1 MMMSQKMPSFL
12 AAKSTSIFPH
22 FIYRAYT
29 RGRTRTRTQRQTNTQ
44 RETPLDLVMRAV
56 GVPSRPR
63 DLAGGPFCRVGGAF
77 RRRNATKGGSNW
89 KTSNRI
95 ASFLQRDAD
104 IAAKST
110 TRRDGTTT
118 TSPGLASVEDD
129 GEDDDVGTRTR
140 EQLSKLKVADLK
152 LELEKRNLKKYG
164 KKQELVDRLLVE
176 LKRERKSA
184 MMTFV
189 NDDDNENVHTRSR
202 ENSSNRN
209 NGEGANEDDDD
220 NASRVNGFD
229 GERDV
234 EEEDMTAVNAAPP
247 PSRPPSPQPRV
258 QRAKVR
264 RRVVRRGSGAV
275 DATASSSKKVVK
287 RKSSA
292 LKSKRGSQVVN
303 GSGEGGSSVTAM
315 MPSSSPSSHI
325 VAPKYN
331 PSREAR
337 EKQNEREFVEDFEKA
352 FKTLRERLKLERLKA
367 SSDPETKLA
376 RMFEENKMQEDSNN
390 RASGSSSTITTTTT
404 SSSSSSSSDN
414 DGSNTNEEKASDRLR
429 RLFTERRQRGMRAVK
444 RSFNQGEDK
453 TKLDAMTTMSAN
465 IVDVEKTKL
474 RSSDSKKQDGLKELM
489 HNADVRDAL
498 DEIGYALE
506 ANNRVLE
513 GYNDSTHGLA
523 NNSIDPFKL
532 VAGEYVVHRK
542 YGIGKFL
549 GMRSI
554 NHEDGETGRNEGI
567 RKVFLFIQF
576 ADDTAKIEPKKA
588 SMQLYRYASPGAQVK
603 PPRLSKL
610 YDKLGSW
617 EAKEAQMQKQIR
629 DLVVHQM
636 CVYLQRLQCVRA
648 PYKVPEPNEEAKF
661 AEGFRFELTPDQKI
675 AIEDINEDMT
685 RDTPMDRIIVGDVG
699 FGKTEVAFR
708 AMSRACF
715 SGKNSFILAPTTV
728 LAKQHAA
735 NVAARF
741 RHLGVEVNLL
751 TRHVKAKE
759 QKEILESF
767 IKRDSGKPQI
777 IVGTHGLLNLPT
789 EVYDDLDLLII
800 DEEQRFGVRHKDQ
813 ISALKATVDVLTLS
827 ATPIPRTL
835 HMAVSGFRDASL
847 VQTPPPER
855 RPIRTNLLPMDE
867 DKIREAIE
875 YEINRGGQIYYIVPR
890 IMMMGESRKRLFGIL
905 PNLRVIEAHGQ
916 MDGDTLDAVMD
927 EFSNGEADVL
937 LCTTIVESGLDIPNC
952 NTIIIEEVQSFG
964 LASLYQLRGRVGR
977 ADRQAHAWMFY
988 GQDPESLNE
997 KAKERLLALEESCG
1011 LGEGFKLAER
1021 DMSIRGVGTLFG
1033 EKQSG
1038 EVDSVGADLYLELL
1052 YSQLQRVE
1060 MMRLK
1065 ACLPGEVK
1073 IIHKMLVL
1081 DDKNPDIEDDI
1092 MLVTTEVREST
1103 DDLSISPAYIA
1114 MDKARRTAENIVFK
1128 AKTAREFS
1136 VASHCLLK
1144 HFGEVTDSFTSC
1156 ALLERE
1162 IAYAAAELG
1171 VKEIIAVSSDVK
1183 NRAGYI
1189 DCIIDLP
1196 VEVKDMLVTGM
1207 DERFQGD
1214 VLTTDDG
1221 IRILGKKKES
1231 QSKADILLLAVMS
1244 LRRISEGVPAFVKY
1258 L

>member
-1 MMMSQKMPSFL
+1 M
-12 AAKSTSIFPH
+12 A
-22 FIYRAYT
+22 
-29 RGRTRTRTQRQTNTQ
+29 
-44 RETPLDLVMRAV
+44 
-56 GVPSRPR
+56 
-63 DLAGGPFCRVGGAF
+63 
-77 RRRNATKGGSNW
+77 RRRKKRGDSRAENTNWKIQAIQQTDSIDASFERRLSGPGGKGG
-89 KTSNRI
+89 
-95 ASFLQRDAD
+95 
-104 IAAKST
+104 
-110 TRRDGTTT
+110 
-118 TSPGLASVEDD
+118 
-129 GEDDDVGTRTR
+129 GEDDDDEEES
-140 EQLSKLKVADLK
+140 EQQMQLLLSKLKVPDLK
-152 LELEKRNLKKYG
+152 SELEKRKLKKTG
-164 KKQELVDRLLVE
+164 KKQELVDRLVMALE
-176 LKRERKSA
+176 RERKSLA
-184 MMTFV
+184 TTKKMMLAKEKEVALGEEESDTASSSSSSSS
-189 NDDDNENVHTRSR
+189 SR
-202 ENSSNRN
+202 EKKNESDER
-209 NGEGANEDDDD
+209 EDDDSD
-220 NASRVNGFD
+220 D
-229 GERDV
+229 G
-234 EEEDMTAVNAAPP
+234 EEDMTTATAATSPP
-247 PSRPPSPQPRV
+247 AGV
-258 QRAKVR
+258 QHAKVR
-264 RRVVRRGSGAV
+264 RRVVRRGGGIS
-275 DATASSSKKVVK
+275 DATASSSSSSKKGVK
-287 RKSSA
+287 KKSSA
-292 LKSKRGSQVVN
+292 VKRGSKAVN
-303 GSGEGGSSVTAM
+303 GNAKDGSSVTAM
-315 MPSSSPSSHI
+315 MPSSSFSSSSSSHI
-325 VAPKYN
+325 IAPKYN

-337 EKQNEREFVEDFEKA
+337 EKQNEMEFVADFEKA

-376 RMFEENKMQEDSNN
+376 RMFEENKMEEDNSN
-390 RASGSSSTITTTTT
+390 
-404 SSSSSSSSDN
+404 SSSSSNSDSSK
-414 DGSNTNEEKASDRLR
+414 TNEEKASDRLR

-444 RSFNQGEDK
+444 RSFNEGEDAA
-453 TKLDAMTTMSAN
+453 KLGAMTTMAAS
-465 IVDVEKTKL
+465 IVDVEKTRL
-474 RSSDSKKQDGLKELM
+474 GASSSSSEDEEGLAEMMREL
-489 HNADVRDAL
+489 DVRDAL
-498 DEIGYALE
+498 DGIGYALE
-506 ANNRVLE
+506 VNNRVLE

-532 VAGEYVVHRK
+532 VIGEYVVHRK

-554 NHEDGETGRNEGI
+554 NHEDEETGRNEGT

-648 PYKVPEPNEEAKF
+648 PYRISKPDEEAKF
-661 AEGFRFELTPDQKI
+661 AEGFRFELTPDQKM

-708 AMSRACF
+708 AISRACF

-751 TRHVKAKE
+751 TRHVKMKD
-759 QKEILESF
+759 QKEIFEKFSQ
-767 IKRDSGKPQI
+767 KDSGRPQI
-777 IVGTHGLLNLPT
+777 IVGTHGLLNLST
-789 EVYDDLDLLII
+789 EVYDNLDLLII

-835 HMAVSGFRDASL
+835 HMAISGFRDASL

-867 DKIREAIE
+867 DKICEAIE

-890 IMMMGESRKRLFGIL
+890 IMMMGESRKRLFDIL

-988 GQDPESLNE
+988 GLDPESLNE

-1073 IIHKMLVL
+1073 IIHKTLVP
-1081 DDKNPDIEDDI
+1081 DDKNPGIEDDA

-1103 DDLSISPAYIA
+1103 EDLSISPAYIA
-1114 MDKARRTAENIVFK
+1114 TDTARRTAENIVFK

-1162 IAYAAAELG
+1162 IAYAASELG
-1171 VKEIIAVSSDVK
+1171 IKEVIAVSSSVK
-1183 NRAGYI
+1183 NKNGYI

-1196 VEVKDMLVTGM
+1196 GEVKDMLVTGM

-1221 IRILGKKKES
+1221 IRILGQKKES
-1231 QSKADILLLAVMS
+1231 ESKADILLLAVMS

>member
-1 MMMSQKMPSFL
+1 
-12 AAKSTSIFPH
+12 
-22 FIYRAYT
+22 
-29 RGRTRTRTQRQTNTQ
+29 
-44 RETPLDLVMRAV
+44 MRAV

-390 RASGSSSTITTTTT
+390 RASGSSSN

-988 GQDPESLNE
+988 GQDPELLNE

>member
-1 MMMSQKMPSFL
+1 
-12 AAKSTSIFPH
+12 
-22 FIYRAYT
+22 
-29 RGRTRTRTQRQTNTQ
+29 
-44 RETPLDLVMRAV
+44 MRAV

-229 GERDV
+229 GERDG

-303 GSGEGGSSVTAM
+303 GSGEGGSSVTVM

-337 EKQNEREFVEDFEKA
+337 EKQNEREFVGDFEKA

-390 RASGSSSTITTTTT
+390 RASGSSSN
-404 SSSSSSSSDN
+404 SSSSSSSSISSSDN

-444 RSFNQGEDK
+444 RSFNQGEGK
-453 TKLDAMTTMSAN
+453 TKLDAMTTMSSN

-759 QKEILESF
+759 QKEILENF

-800 DEEQRFGVRHKDQ
+800 DEEQRFGVKHKDQ

-1171 VKEIIAVSSDVK
+1171 IKEIIAVSSDVK

-1196 VEVKDMLVTGM
+1196 GEVKDMLITGM
-1207 DERFQGD
+1207 EERFQGD

>member
-1 MMMSQKMPSFL
+1 MD
-12 AAKSTSIFPH
+12 A
-22 FIYRAYT
+22 RAHA
-29 RGRTRTRTQRQTNTQ
+29 RKDRQTE

-229 GERDV
+229 GERDG

-390 RASGSSSTITTTTT
+390 RASGSSSNTTTTTT
-404 SSSSSSSSDN
+404 SSSGSSSSDN

>member
-1 MMMSQKMPSFL
+1 MD
-12 AAKSTSIFPH
+12 A
-22 FIYRAYT
+22 RAHA
-29 RGRTRTRTQRQTNTQ
+29 RKDRQTE

-390 RASGSSSTITTTTT
+390 RASGSSS
-404 SSSSSSSSDN
+404 SSSSSDN

-453 TKLDAMTTMSAN
+453 TKLDAMTTMSTN

-708 AMSRACF
+708 AMSRTCF

-1221 IRILGKKKES
+1221 VRILGKKKES

>member
-1 MMMSQKMPSFL
+1 
-12 AAKSTSIFPH
+12 
-22 FIYRAYT
+22 
-29 RGRTRTRTQRQTNTQ
+29 
-44 RETPLDLVMRAV
+44 MRAV

-390 RASGSSSTITTTTT
+390 RASGSSSNTTTTTSSSNTTTTTT

>member
-1 MMMSQKMPSFL
+1 MQ
-12 AAKSTSIFPH
+12 
-22 FIYRAYT
+22 
-29 RGRTRTRTQRQTNTQ
+29 QTD
-44 RETPLDLVMRAV
+44 PID
-56 GVPSRPR
+56 
-63 DLAGGPFCRVGGAF
+63 
-77 RRRNATKGGSNW
+77 
-89 KTSNRI
+89 
-95 ASFLQRDAD
+95 ASFE
-104 IAAKST
+104 
-110 TRRDGTTT
+110 RRLRGPDGK
-118 TSPGLASVEDD
+118 GK
-129 GEDDDVGTRTR
+129 GEDDDDDYEEES
-140 EQLSKLKVADLK
+140 EQQMQLVLSKLKVPDLK
-152 LELEKRNLKKYG
+152 SELEKRKLKKTG
-164 KKQELVDRLLVE
+164 KKQELVDRLVVALE
-176 LKRERKSA
+176 RERKSLA
-184 MMTFV
+184 TTKKMMLAKEKEVTLG
-189 NDDDNENVHTRSR
+189 DEESDTTSSSSSR
-202 ENSSNRN
+202 EKKNESDER
-209 NGEGANEDDDD
+209 EDDDSD
-220 NASRVNGFD
+220 DD
-229 GERDV
+229 G
-234 EEEDMTAVNAAPP
+234 EEDMTTATTAATSPP
-247 PSRPPSPQPRV
+247 AGV
-258 QRAKVR
+258 QHAKVR
-264 RRVVRRGSGAV
+264 RRVVRRGGGIS
-275 DATASSSKKVVK
+275 DATASSSSSSKKGVK
-287 RKSSA
+287 KKSSA
-292 LKSKRGSQVVN
+292 VKRGSTAVN
-303 GSGEGGSSVTAM
+303 GNAKNDGSSVTAM
-315 MPSSSPSSHI
+315 MPSPYFSSSSSSHI
-325 VAPKYN
+325 IAPKYN

-337 EKQNEREFVEDFEKA
+337 EKQNEMEFVADFEKA

-376 RMFEENKMQEDSNN
+376 RMFEENKMEEDNSN
-390 RASGSSSTITTTTT
+390 
-404 SSSSSSSSDN
+404 SSSSSNSDSSK
-414 DGSNTNEEKASDRLR
+414 TNEEKASDRLR

-444 RSFNQGEDK
+444 RSFNEGEDAA
-453 TKLDAMTTMSAN
+453 KLDAMTTMAAS
-465 IVDVEKTKL
+465 IVDVEKTRL
-474 RSSDSKKQDGLKELM
+474 GASSSSSEDEGGLAEMMSEL
-489 HNADVRDAL
+489 DVREAL
-498 DEIGYALE
+498 DGIGYALE
-506 ANNRVLE
+506 VNNRVLE

-532 VAGEYVVHRK
+532 VIGEYVVHRK

-554 NHEDGETGRNEGI
+554 NHEDEETGRNEGT

-648 PYKVPEPNEEAKF
+648 PYRISKPDEEAKF
-661 AEGFRFELTPDQKI
+661 AEGFRFELTPDQKM

-708 AMSRACF
+708 AISRACF

-751 TRHVKAKE
+751 TRHVKTKD
-759 QKEILESF
+759 QKEILEKFSQ
-767 IKRDSGKPQI
+767 KDSGRAQI
-777 IVGTHGLLNLPT
+777 IVGTHGLLNLST
-789 EVYDDLDLLII
+789 EVYDNLDLLII

-835 HMAVSGFRDASL
+835 HMAISGFRDASL

-890 IMMMGESRKRLFGIL
+890 IMMMGDSRKRLFDIL

-988 GQDPESLNE
+988 GLDPESLNE

-1073 IIHKMLVL
+1073 IIHKTLVP
-1081 DDKNPDIEDDI
+1081 DDKNPDIEDDA

-1103 DDLSISPAYIA
+1103 EDLSISPAYIA
-1114 MDKARRTAENIVFK
+1114 TDTARRTAENIVFK

-1162 IAYAAAELG
+1162 IAYAASELG
-1171 VKEIIAVSSDVK
+1171 IKEVIAVSSSVK
-1183 NRAGYI
+1183 NRSGYI

-1196 VEVKDMLVTGM
+1196 GEVKDMLVTGM

-1221 IRILGKKKES
+1221 IRILGQKKES
-1231 QSKADILLLAVMS
+1231 ESKADILLLAVMS

>member
-1 MMMSQKMPSFL
+1 
-12 AAKSTSIFPH
+12 
-22 FIYRAYT
+22 
-29 RGRTRTRTQRQTNTQ
+29 
-44 RETPLDLVMRAV
+44 MRAV

-220 NASRVNGFD
+220 NASRVNCFD

-390 RASGSSSTITTTTT
+390 RASGSSSNNTTNT

>member
-1 MMMSQKMPSFL
+1 
-12 AAKSTSIFPH
+12 
-22 FIYRAYT
+22 
-29 RGRTRTRTQRQTNTQ
+29 
-44 RETPLDLVMRAV
+44 MRAV

-95 ASFLQRDAD
+95 ASFLQSDAD

-229 GERDV
+229 GERDG

-390 RASGSSSTITTTTT
+390 RASGSSSNTTTTTT
-404 SSSSSSSSDN
+404 SSSGSSSSDN

-453 TKLDAMTTMSAN
+453 TKLDAMATMSAN

>member
-1 MMMSQKMPSFL
+1 
-12 AAKSTSIFPH
+12 
-22 FIYRAYT
+22 
-29 RGRTRTRTQRQTNTQ
+29 
-44 RETPLDLVMRAV
+44 MRAV

-390 RASGSSSTITTTTT
+390 RASGSSSNTTTITTT
-404 SSSSSSSSDN
+404 SSSSSSSDN

>member
-1 MMMSQKMPSFL
+1 
-12 AAKSTSIFPH
+12 
-22 FIYRAYT
+22 
-29 RGRTRTRTQRQTNTQ
+29 
-44 RETPLDLVMRAV
+44 MRAV

-234 EEEDMTAVNAAPP
+234 EEEDMTAVNATPP

-390 RASGSSSTITTTTT
+390 RASGSSSNTTTTT
-404 SSSSSSSSDN
+404 SSSSSSSSSDN

-988 GQDPESLNE
+988 GQDPELLNE

>member
-1 MMMSQKMPSFL
+1 MRAIGSSSSSSSSF
-12 AAKSTSIFPH
+12 FD
-22 FIYRAYT
+22 RASSSSRRKNPANGR
-29 RGRTRTRTQRQTNTQ
+29 RGRG
-44 RETPLDLVMRAV
+44 DA
-56 GVPSRPR
+56 
-63 DLAGGPFCRVGGAF
+63 
-77 RRRNATKGGSNW
+77 NW
-89 KTSNRI
+89 KTTTLRAAI
-95 ASFLQRDAD
+95 HHHHASTSGGTVDS
-104 IAAKST
+104 AAASGT
-110 TRRDGTTT
+110 TRR
-118 TSPGLASVEDD
+118 SNEENANDD
-129 GEDDDVGTRTR
+129 AYTR
-140 EQLSKLKVADLK
+140 EQLSKLKVPDLK
-152 LELEKRNLKKYG
+152 TELEKRKLKKSG
-164 KKQELVDRLLVE
+164 KKQELVDRLLAE
-176 LKRERKSA
+176 LEKERKSA
-184 MMTFV
+184 MVKMMREEKKK
-189 NDDDNENVHTRSR
+189 DDDDEEEEHEETEGSESGSVGARSGETGR
-202 ENSSNRN
+202 ASASSGRFDDSASRAAK
-209 NGEGANEDDDD
+209 NGVDVKRGGGEDDDD
-220 NASRVNGFD
+220 DD
-229 GERDV
+229 GD
-234 EEEDMTAVNAAPP
+234 EDETAATGATLSSSSSPP
-247 PSRPPSPQPRV
+247 PARV
-258 QRAKVR
+258 QQARVR
-264 RRVVRRGSGAV
+264 RRVVRRGGGIS
-275 DATASSSKKVVK
+275 DESTAASTSSSKKVVK
-287 RKSSA
+287 KRSSSV
-292 LKSKRGSQVVN
+292 KSKRGSAKIVN
-303 GSGEGGSSVTAM
+303 GSAEDGSTVTVM
-315 MPSSSPSSHI
+315 MPPSSSSHI

-337 EKQNEREFVEDFEKA
+337 EKQNEREFVADFEKA
-352 FKTLRERLKLERLKA
+352 YKTLRERLKLERLKA

-376 RMFEENKMQEDSNN
+376 RMFEENKMEEDN
-390 RASGSSSTITTTTT
+390 SSSNSG
-404 SSSSSSSSDN
+404 SSSSSSSTN
-414 DGSNTNEEKASDRLR
+414 DSSKTNEEKASDRLR

-444 RSFNQGEDK
+444 RSFNDGEDSS
-453 TKLDAMTTMSAN
+453 KLDAMTTMSAN
-465 IVDVEKTKL
+465 IVDVEKT
-474 RSSDSKKQDGLKELM
+474 RIGSKGRDGISEMM
-489 HNADVRDAL
+489 HNEDVREAL

-506 ANNRVLE
+506 ANNRLME

-554 NHEDGETGRNEGI
+554 NHEDEETGRNQGT

-648 PYKVPEPNEEAKF
+648 PYKLSSPEEEAKF
-661 AEGFRFELTPDQKI
+661 AEGFRFELTPDQKM

-685 RDTPMDRIIVGDVG
+685 RDTPMDRIVVGDVG

-708 AMSRACF
+708 AISRACF

-751 TRHVKAKE
+751 TRHVKTRE
-759 QKEILESF
+759 QKEIMEKF
-767 IKRDSGKPQI
+767 TQKDSGRPQI

-789 EVYDDLDLLII
+789 EVYDNLHLLII

-847 VQTPPPER
+847 VQTPPPQR
-855 RPIRTNLLPMDE
+855 RPIQTNLLPMDE

-875 YEINRGGQIYYIVPR
+875 FEINRGGQIYYIVPR

-1073 IIHKMLVL
+1073 IIHKTLVS
-1081 DDKNPDIEDDI
+1081 DDKNPEIEDDT

-1103 DDLSISPAYIA
+1103 DDLSISPTYIA
-1114 MDKARRTAENIVFK
+1114 TDTARKTAENIVFK

-1171 VKEIIAVSSDVK
+1171 IKEVVAVSSSVK
-1183 NRAGYI
+1183 KRGGYV

-1196 VEVKDMLVTGM
+1196 TEVKEMLVTGM

-1214 VLTTDDG
+1214 VLTTDEG
-1221 IRILGKKKES
+1221 IRILGHKKDSE
-1231 QSKADILLLAVMS
+1231 SKADILLLAVMS

>member
-1 MMMSQKMPSFL
+1 M
-12 AAKSTSIFPH
+12 A
-22 FIYRAYT
+22 
-29 RGRTRTRTQRQTNTQ
+29 
-44 RETPLDLVMRAV
+44 
-56 GVPSRPR
+56 
-63 DLAGGPFCRVGGAF
+63 
-77 RRRNATKGGSNW
+77 RRRKRRGDSRAENTNWKIQAIQQTDSIDASFERRLSGPGGKGG
-89 KTSNRI
+89 
-95 ASFLQRDAD
+95 
-104 IAAKST
+104 
-110 TRRDGTTT
+110 
-118 TSPGLASVEDD
+118 
-129 GEDDDVGTRTR
+129 GEDDDDEEES
-140 EQLSKLKVADLK
+140 EQQMQLLLSKLKVPDLK
-152 LELEKRNLKKYG
+152 SELEKRKLKKTG
-164 KKQELVDRLLVE
+164 KKQELVDRLVMALE
-176 LKRERKSA
+176 RERKSLA
-184 MMTFV
+184 TTKKMMLAKEKEVALGEEESDTASSSSSSSS
-189 NDDDNENVHTRSR
+189 SR
-202 ENSSNRN
+202 EKKNESDER
-209 NGEGANEDDDD
+209 EDDDSD
-220 NASRVNGFD
+220 D
-229 GERDV
+229 G
-234 EEEDMTAVNAAPP
+234 EEDMTTATAATSPP
-247 PSRPPSPQPRV
+247 AGV
-258 QRAKVR
+258 QHAKVR
-264 RRVVRRGSGAV
+264 RRVVRRGGGIS
-275 DATASSSKKVVK
+275 DAAASSSSSSKKGVK
-287 RKSSA
+287 KKSSA
-292 LKSKRGSQVVN
+292 VKRGSKAVN
-303 GSGEGGSSVTAM
+303 GNAKDGSSVTAM
-315 MPSSSPSSHI
+315 MPSSSFSSSSSSHI
-325 VAPKYN
+325 IAPKYN

-337 EKQNEREFVEDFEKA
+337 EKQNEMEFVADFEKA
-352 FKTLRERLKLERLKA
+352 LKTLRERLKLERLKA

-376 RMFEENKMQEDSNN
+376 RMFEENKMEEDNSN
-390 RASGSSSTITTTTT
+390 
-404 SSSSSSSSDN
+404 SSSSSNSDSSK
-414 DGSNTNEEKASDRLR
+414 TNEEKASDRLR

-444 RSFNQGEDK
+444 RSFNEGEDAA
-453 TKLDAMTTMSAN
+453 KLDAVTTMTAS
-465 IVDVEKTKL
+465 IVDVEKTRL
-474 RSSDSKKQDGLKELM
+474 GASSSSSEDEEGLAEMMREL
-489 HNADVRDAL
+489 DVRDAL
-498 DEIGYALE
+498 DGIGYALE
-506 ANNRVLE
+506 VNNRVLE

-532 VAGEYVVHRK
+532 VIGEYVVHRK

-554 NHEDGETGRNEGI
+554 NHEDEETGRNEGT

-648 PYKVPEPNEEAKF
+648 PYRISKPDEEAKF
-661 AEGFRFELTPDQKI
+661 AEGFRFELTPDQKM

-708 AMSRACF
+708 AISRACF

-751 TRHVKAKE
+751 TRHVKMKD
-759 QKEILESF
+759 QKEIFEKFSQ
-767 IKRDSGKPQI
+767 KDSGRPQI
-777 IVGTHGLLNLPT
+777 IVGTHGLLNLST
-789 EVYDDLDLLII
+789 EVYDNLDLLII

-835 HMAVSGFRDASL
+835 HMAISGFRDASL

-867 DKIREAIE
+867 DKICEAIE

-890 IMMMGESRKRLFGIL
+890 IMMMGESRKRLFDIL

-988 GQDPESLNE
+988 GLDPESLNE

-1073 IIHKMLVL
+1073 IIHKTLVP
-1081 DDKNPDIEDDI
+1081 DDKNPGIEDDA

-1103 DDLSISPAYIA
+1103 EDLSISPAYIA
-1114 MDKARRTAENIVFK
+1114 TDTARRTAENIVFK

-1162 IAYAAAELG
+1162 IAYAASELG
-1171 VKEIIAVSSDVK
+1171 IKEVIAVSSSVK
-1183 NRAGYI
+1183 NKNGYI

-1196 VEVKDMLVTGM
+1196 GEVKDMLVTGM

-1221 IRILGKKKES
+1221 IRILGQKKES
-1231 QSKADILLLAVMS
+1231 ESKADILLLAVMS